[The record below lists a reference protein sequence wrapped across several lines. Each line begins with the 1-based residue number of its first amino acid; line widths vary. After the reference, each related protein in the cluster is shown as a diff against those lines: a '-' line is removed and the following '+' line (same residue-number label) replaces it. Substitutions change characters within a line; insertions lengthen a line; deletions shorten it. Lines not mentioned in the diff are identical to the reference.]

1 MDRELLLEI
10 GVEELPASW
19 LPPLTAQLGTRLQAR
34 LDEVGLGP
42 KAGVEAFATPRRLTA
57 TVPELID
64 RQEDRDDTIM
74 GPPVSAAFDAEGH
87 PTTAGLGFARKLGAD
102 FDALVQ
108 TDTPRGKYLTY
119 HRRIRGRATVDVL
132 PEILAVLLRDLTF
145 PKEMHWDAELT
156 DEKGE
161 LLFGRPIR
169 WLLFLY
175 GGRVVPF
182 TIARQA
188 TASSPRVQDVT
199 AGAVTYGHRFRAI
212 KVRTFDEYRKKLTE
226 NFVLLSRIDRRD
238 RIMRDLEAHARKLG
252 GRAMLQGNAAA
263 EALLEEVPDLVE
275 FPAVVAGAFGAEF
288 LALPPE
294 VLTTTLIHH
303 QHFFPV
309 VGANGSLM
317 PAFLAVTNTQSA
329 NDRAIATNAERVVT
343 ARLRDARFFWD
354 ADRAAGLEPRLARLE
369 TVLFHSALGSYAAKA
384 ARIEKLAEWIATDV
398 FKRPAE
404 AGAAARAARLAKAD
418 LATDMVRE
426 FTELQGTMGG
436 IYAREAGEPEAVW
449 RAIYWH
455 YLPVAVEENAA
466 PTAAVLGPAAIAWA
480 SLSLADKLDTVV
492 GLFLAGE
499 RPTGSRDP
507 FGLRRAAH
515 GILRILVD
523 AEALTGVRVRT
534 SLSALVDRTLAGY
547 AEKDAAKLAEFKEH
561 LATFLFERL
570 QYVFEARGADRRN
583 IRAVLGGSGVGL
595 SIPVS
600 DLHEN
605 LRALPEFSRSEQ
617 FRQLA
622 TAFKRIR
629 NIAKDSPAVS
639 DASDGDWSKVL
650 KEAAERA
657 LLDEIA
663 KRQPA
668 IQKAVASGAGF
679 REAYAEAAGFE
690 PAVAR
695 FFNEVFVMADDPGLR
710 KGRLRLMK
718 ELEHLI
724 LQLGDISEVVA
735 SES

>member
-1 MDRELLLEI
+1 
-10 GVEELPASW
+10 
-19 LPPLTAQLGTRLQAR
+19 
-34 LDEVGLGP
+34 
-42 KAGVEAFATPRRLTA
+42 
-57 TVPELID
+57 
-64 RQEDRDDTIM
+64 
-74 GPPVSAAFDAEGH
+74 
-87 PTTAGLGFARKLGAD
+87 
-102 FDALVQ
+102 
-108 TDTPRGKYLTY
+108 
-119 HRRIRGRATVDVL
+119 
-132 PEILAVLLRDLTF
+132 
-145 PKEMHWDAELT
+145 
-156 DEKGE
+156 
-161 LLFGRPIR
+161 
-169 WLLFLY
+169 
-175 GGRVVPF
+175 
-182 TIARQA
+182 
-188 TASSPRVQDVT
+188 
-199 AGAVTYGHRFRAI
+199 
-212 KVRTFDEYRKKLTE
+212 
-226 NFVLLSRIDRRD
+226 
-238 RIMRDLEAHARKLG
+238 
-252 GRAMLQGNAAA
+252 
-263 EALLEEVPDLVE
+263 
-275 FPAVVAGAFGAEF
+275 
-288 LALPPE
+288 
-294 VLTTTLIHH
+294 
-303 QHFFPV
+303 
-309 VGANGSLM
+309 
-317 PAFLAVTNTQSA
+317 
-329 NDRAIATNAERVVT
+329 
-343 ARLRDARFFWD
+343 
-354 ADRAAGLEPRLARLE
+354 
-369 TVLFHSALGSYAAKA
+369 
-384 ARIEKLAEWIATDV
+384 
-398 FKRPAE
+398 
-404 AGAAARAARLAKAD
+404 
-418 LATDMVRE
+418 
-426 FTELQGTMGG
+426 
-436 IYAREAGEPEAVW
+436 
-449 RAIYWH
+449 
-455 YLPVAVEENAA
+455 
-466 PTAAVLGPAAIAWA
+466 VLGPAAIAWA

-547 AEKDAAKLAEFKEH
+547 AEKDPAKLAEFKDH
-561 LATFLFERL
+561 LTTFLFERL

-629 NIAKDSPAVS
+629 NIAKDSPAES
-639 DASDGDWSKVL
+639 AASDSDWSKVL